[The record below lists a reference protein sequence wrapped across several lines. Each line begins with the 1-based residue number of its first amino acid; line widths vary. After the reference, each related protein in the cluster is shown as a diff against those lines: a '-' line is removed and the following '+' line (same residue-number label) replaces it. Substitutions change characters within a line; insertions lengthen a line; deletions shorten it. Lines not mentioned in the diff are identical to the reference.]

1 MKNYIDKIKNT
12 LIKTKDYLITKIKA
26 LQTKDYI
33 IIGTY
38 LILSIAS
45 FILLKKFRLITI
57 LLFTIIILA
66 YYIGGYFMKKKNK
79 NKKENKKKSN
89 IWKKIL
95 IICLFIA
102 IFIII
107 AFGLFCAYIVLTT
120 ETFNPNKL
128 TSRESSIIYDKDG
141 NEIYTLSNNQNDDV
155 EKRIKITYDDLPQ
168 VLVDALIAT
177 EDSRFFQHKGVD
189 LARFLKA
196 SVLQILGRD
205 AGGASTLTMQVSKNS
220 FTNTTSSGI
229 KGIIRKFR
237 DIYISVFQIEKKY
250 TKEEIIEF
258 YFNNN
263 LLGGI
268 NFGVEQ
274 ASEYYFGKSAS
285 ELTLAEASLLVGMY
299 QSPNAYNPYNHPEAA
314 TKRRKTVLNLMV
326 RHGYITEEEAAIAN
340 AIPVES
346 LVVKD
351 SENQSSTIPYQGYIN
366 MVIEEAQKIT
376 GKDPNTTPM
385 KIYTALNT
393 NMQQTIDDI
402 MSGKIYT
409 WDTEKVQSG
418 IAIVDVNS
426 GEIVA
431 VGAGRNKGPRDYN
444 LATTAR
450 RMPGSTAK
458 PLFDYGPAIEYE
470 NYSTYTLFND
480 EPWTYSNGVEVG
492 NWDGK
497 YKGLMTMKYALSVSR
512 NIPALKTFQ
521 QLKNK
526 DILNFVTS
534 LGIKPEIENGAIHEA
549 HAIGGFTGVTPLELA
564 TAYASFANGGY
575 YIQSHSITKIEYT
588 ETKEVKEFKYKKT
601 RVMADSTA
609 YLITNMLEYAVN
621 NGFNGGAKV
630 SGVAV
635 AAKTGTTNYSEADIK
650 KLGLS
655 KTAIPDLWTVAYTP
669 EYSIAVWYGYEK
681 ADSENHLKTSNN
693 TPKDTIMKTVMTAI
707 PKTGSKFNV
716 PSSVVKSKVEM
727 GTWPAQLPSDYTPSA
742 LITEEWFVK
751 GTEPTEVSERFAKLD
766 DVKSLEAKYNK
777 TNSTVKLTWTHTT
790 PNVLSTSYLTS
801 YFNQNVFGN
810 ESAKYLQER
819 LDYNNGTLGTLKY
832 HIYLKDGNS
841 LKEVASTTNKEYTY
855 KISKNDT
862 NTLTFV
868 VKVEYEY
875 FKSNA
880 SNGVTKEIKID
891 SSAVTEEGNIVMKL
905 LGDEI
910 VNIKKSEIYKEPNP
924 GISITEDNISIYN
937 ICTINITVQTNNKT
951 KSVTNSTEI
960 SNYINEA
967 EVGTHYIKYT
977 VKYEG
982 KTYTKTRTVNITE

>member
-12 LIKTKDYLITKIKA
+12 FIKTKDYLIAKIKA

-33 IIGTY
+33 IISAY

-45 FILLKKFRLITI
+45 FILLKNFRLII
-57 LLFTIIILA
+57 LFTIIILA

-95 IICLFIA
+95 IICLFLA
-102 IFIII
+102 IFAII

-128 TSRESSIIYDKDG
+128 TSRESSIIYDKEG

-168 VLVDALIAT
+168 VLIDALIAT

-196 SVLQILGRD
+196 SILQVLGRD

-220 FTNTTSSGI
+220 FTNTTSTGI

-314 TKRRKTVLNLMV
+314 TKRRKTVLKLMV

-346 LVVKD
+346 LVVRD

-418 IAIVDVNS
+418 IAIVDVNT

-480 EPWTYSNGVEVG
+480 EPWTYSNGVSVG

-526 DILNFVTS
+526 DILNFVTN
-534 LGIKPEIENGAIHEA
+534 LGIKPEIENGSIHEA

-564 TAYASFANGGY
+564 TAYASFSNGGY
-575 YIQSHSITKIEYT
+575 HIQSHSIKKIEYI
-588 ETKEVKEFKYKKT
+588 ETKEIKEFKYKKT

-621 NGFNGGAKV
+621 YQFNGGAKV
-630 SGVAV
+630 SGMAV
-635 AAKTGTTNYSEADIK
+635 AAKTGTTNYSDADIK
-650 KLGLS
+650 RLGLS

-681 ADSENHLKTSNN
+681 ADSENHLKNSNN
-693 TPKDTIMKTVMTAI
+693 TPKDKIMKTVMTAI
-707 PKTGSKFNV
+707 PKTGSKFNI

-742 LITEEWFVK
+742 FITEEWFVK
-751 GTEPTEVSERFAKLD
+751 GTEPTEVSERFTKLD
-766 DVKSLEAKYNK
+766 DVKSLEAKYSK
-777 TNSTVKLTWTHTT
+777 TNNTIKLTWNHTT
-790 PNVLSTSYLTS
+790 PNILSSSYLTS

-819 LDYNNGTLGTLKY
+819 LDYNAGTLGPLKY
-832 HIYLKDGNS
+832 HIYLKDDNN

-855 KISKNDT
+855 KISINDT

-891 SSAVTEEGNIVMKL
+891 SSSITEEDSVVMKL
-905 LGDEI
+905 IGDEI
-910 VNIKKSEIYKEPNP
+910 VNIKKGEIYKEPNP

-951 KSVTNSTEI
+951 KSVANSTEV

-977 VKYEG
+977 VKYDG
-982 KTYTKTRTVNITE
+982 KTYTKTRTINITE

>member
-12 LIKTKDYLITKIKA
+12 FIKTKDYLIAKIKA

-33 IIGTY
+33 IISAY

-45 FILLKKFRLITI
+45 FILLKNFRLII
-57 LLFTIIILA
+57 LFTITILA

-95 IICLFIA
+95 IICLFLA
-102 IFIII
+102 IFAII

-128 TSRESSIIYDKDG
+128 TSRESSIIYDKEG

-196 SVLQILGRD
+196 SILQVLGRD

-220 FTNTTSSGI
+220 FTNTTSTGI

-314 TKRRKTVLNLMV
+314 TKRRKTVLKLMV

-346 LVVKD
+346 LVVRD

-418 IAIVDVNS
+418 IAIVDVNT

-480 EPWTYSNGVEVG
+480 EPWTYSNGVSVG

-526 DILNFVTS
+526 DILNFVTN
-534 LGIKPEIENGAIHEA
+534 LGIKPEIENGSIHEA

-575 YIQSHSITKIEYT
+575 HIQSHSIKKIEYI

-621 NGFNGGAKV
+621 YQFNGGAKV
-630 SGVAV
+630 SGMAV
-635 AAKTGTTNYSEADIK
+635 AAKTGTTNYSDADIK
-650 KLGLS
+650 RLGLS

-681 ADSENHLKTSNN
+681 ADSENHLKNSNN
-693 TPKDTIMKTVMTAI
+693 TPKDKIMKTVMTAI
-707 PKTGSKFNV
+707 PKTGSKFNI

-742 LITEEWFVK
+742 FITEEWFVK

-766 DVKSLEAKYNK
+766 DVKSLEAKYSK
-777 TNSTVKLTWTHTT
+777 TNNTVKLTWTHTT

-819 LDYNNGTLGTLKY
+819 LDYNAGTLGPLKY
-832 HIYLKDGNS
+832 HIYLKDGNN

-855 KISKNDT
+855 KISINDT

-875 FKSNA
+875 FKSNT

-891 SSAVTEEGNIVMKL
+891 SSSITEEDSVVMKL
-905 LGDEI
+905 IGDEI
-910 VNIKKSEIYKEPNP
+910 VNIKKGEIYKEPNP

-951 KSVTNSTEI
+951 KSVANSTEV

-977 VKYEG
+977 VKYDG

>member
-12 LIKTKDYLITKIKA
+12 FIKTKDYLIAKIKA

-33 IIGTY
+33 IISAY

-45 FILLKKFRLITI
+45 FILLKNFRLII
-57 LLFTIIILA
+57 LFTIIILA

-95 IICLFIA
+95 IICLFLA
-102 IFIII
+102 IFAII

-128 TSRESSIIYDKDG
+128 TSRESSIIYDKEG

-196 SVLQILGRD
+196 SILQVLGRD

-220 FTNTTSSGI
+220 FTNTTSTGI

-314 TKRRKTVLNLMV
+314 TKRRKTVLKLMV

-346 LVVKD
+346 LVVRD

-418 IAIVDVNS
+418 IAIVDVNT

-480 EPWTYSNGVEVG
+480 EPWTYSNGVSVG

-526 DILNFVTS
+526 DILNFVTN
-534 LGIKPEIENGAIHEA
+534 LGIKPEIENGSIHEA

-575 YIQSHSITKIEYT
+575 HIQSHSIKKIEYI

-621 NGFNGGAKV
+621 YQFNGGAKV
-630 SGVAV
+630 SGMAV
-635 AAKTGTTNYSEADIK
+635 AAKTGTTNYSDADIK
-650 KLGLS
+650 RLGLS

-681 ADSENHLKTSNN
+681 ADSENHLKNSNN
-693 TPKDTIMKTVMTAI
+693 TPKDKIMKTVMTAI
-707 PKTGSKFNV
+707 PKTGSKFNI

-742 LITEEWFVK
+742 FITEEWFVK

-766 DVKSLEAKYNK
+766 DVKSLEAKYSK
-777 TNSTVKLTWTHTT
+777 TNNTVKLTWTHTT
-790 PNVLSTSYLTS
+790 PNILSSSYLTS

-819 LDYNNGTLGTLKY
+819 LDYNAGTLGPLKY
-832 HIYLKDGNS
+832 HIYLKDGNN

-855 KISKNDT
+855 KISINDT

-875 FKSNA
+875 FKSNT

-891 SSAVTEEGNIVMKL
+891 SSSITEEDSVVMKL
-905 LGDEI
+905 IGDEI
-910 VNIKKSEIYKEPNP
+910 VNIKKGEIYKEPNP

-951 KSVTNSTEI
+951 KSVANSTEV

-977 VKYEG
+977 VKYDG

>member
-12 LIKTKDYLITKIKA
+12 FIKTKDYLIAKIKA

-33 IIGTY
+33 IISAY

-45 FILLKKFRLITI
+45 FILLKNFRLII
-57 LLFTIIILA
+57 LFTIIILA

-95 IICLFIA
+95 IICLFLA
-102 IFIII
+102 IFAII

-128 TSRESSIIYDKDG
+128 TSRESSIIYDKED

-196 SVLQILGRD
+196 SILQVLGRD

-220 FTNTTSSGI
+220 FTNTTSTGI

-314 TKRRKTVLNLMV
+314 TKRRKTVLKLMV

-346 LVVKD
+346 LVVRD

-418 IAIVDVNS
+418 IAIVDVNT

-480 EPWTYSNGVEVG
+480 EPWTYSNGVSVG

-526 DILNFVTS
+526 DILNFVTN
-534 LGIKPEIENGAIHEA
+534 LGIKPEIENGSIHEA

-575 YIQSHSITKIEYT
+575 HIQSHSIKKIEYI
-588 ETKEVKEFKYKKT
+588 ETKEAKEFKYKKT

-621 NGFNGGAKV
+621 YQFNGGAKV
-630 SGVAV
+630 SGMAV
-635 AAKTGTTNYSEADIK
+635 AAKTGTTNYSDADIK
-650 KLGLS
+650 RLGLS

-681 ADSENHLKTSNN
+681 ADSENHLKNSNN
-693 TPKDTIMKTVMTAI
+693 TPKDKIMKTVMTAI
-707 PKTGSKFNV
+707 PKTGSKFNI

-742 LITEEWFVK
+742 FITEEWFVK

-766 DVKSLEAKYNK
+766 DVKSLEAKYSK
-777 TNSTVKLTWTHTT
+777 TNNTVKLTWTHTT

-819 LDYNNGTLGTLKY
+819 LDYNAGTLGPLKY
-832 HIYLKDGNS
+832 HIYLKDGNN

-855 KISKNDT
+855 KISINDA

-875 FKSNA
+875 FKSNT

-891 SSAVTEEGNIVMKL
+891 SSSITEEDSVVMKL
-905 LGDEI
+905 IGDEI
-910 VNIKKSEIYKEPNP
+910 VNIKKGEIYKEPNP

-951 KSVTNSTEI
+951 KSVANSTEV

-977 VKYEG
+977 VKYDG
-982 KTYTKTRTVNITE
+982 KTYTKTRTVNIAE

>member
-12 LIKTKDYLITKIKA
+12 FIKTKDYLIAKIKA
-26 LQTKDYI
+26 LKTKDYI
-33 IIGTY
+33 IISAY

-45 FILLKKFRLITI
+45 FILLKNFRLII
-57 LLFTIIILA
+57 LFTIIILV

-95 IICLFIA
+95 IICLFLA
-102 IFIII
+102 IFAII

-128 TSRESSIIYDKDG
+128 TSRESSIIYDKEG

-196 SVLQILGRD
+196 SILQVLGRD

-220 FTNTTSSGI
+220 FTNTTSTGI

-314 TKRRKTVLNLMV
+314 TKRRKTVLKLMV

-346 LVVKD
+346 LVVRD

-418 IAIVDVNS
+418 IAIVDVNT

-480 EPWTYSNGVEVG
+480 EPWTYSNGVSVG

-526 DILNFVTS
+526 DILNFVTN
-534 LGIKPEIENGAIHEA
+534 LGIKPEIENGSIHEA

-564 TAYASFANGGY
+564 TAYASFSNGGY
-575 YIQSHSITKIEYT
+575 HIQSHSIKKIEYI
-588 ETKEVKEFKYKKT
+588 ETKEIKEFKYKKT

-621 NGFNGGAKV
+621 YQFNGGAKV
-630 SGVAV
+630 SGMAV
-635 AAKTGTTNYSEADIK
+635 AAKTGTTNYSDADIK
-650 KLGLS
+650 RLGLS

-681 ADSENHLKTSNN
+681 ADSENHLKNSNN
-693 TPKDTIMKTVMTAI
+693 TPKDKIMKTVMTAI
-707 PKTGSKFNV
+707 PKTGSKFNI

-742 LITEEWFVK
+742 FITEEWFVK

-766 DVKSLEAKYNK
+766 DVKSLEAKYSK
-777 TNSTVKLTWTHTT
+777 TNNTVKLTWTHTT
-790 PNVLSTSYLTS
+790 PNILSSSYLTS

-819 LDYNNGTLGTLKY
+819 LDYNAGTLGPLKY
-832 HIYLKDGNS
+832 HIYLKDGNN

-855 KISKNDT
+855 KISINDA

-875 FKSNA
+875 FKSNT

-891 SSAVTEEGNIVMKL
+891 SSSITEEDSVIMKL
-905 LGDEI
+905 IGDEI
-910 VNIKKSEIYKEPNP
+910 VNIKKGEIYKEPNP

-951 KSVTNSTEI
+951 KSVANSTEV

-977 VKYEG
+977 VKYDG
-982 KTYTKTRTVNITE
+982 KTYTKTRTINITE

>member
-12 LIKTKDYLITKIKA
+12 FIKTKDYLIAKIKA

-33 IIGTY
+33 IISAY

-45 FILLKKFRLITI
+45 FILLKNFRLII
-57 LLFTIIILA
+57 LFTIIILA

-95 IICLFIA
+95 IICLFLA
-102 IFIII
+102 IFAII

-128 TSRESSIIYDKDG
+128 TSRESSIIYDKEG

-196 SVLQILGRD
+196 SILQVLGRD

-220 FTNTTSSGI
+220 FTNTTSTGI

-314 TKRRKTVLNLMV
+314 TKRRKTVLKLMV

-346 LVVKD
+346 LVVRD

-418 IAIVDVNS
+418 IAIVDVNT

-480 EPWTYSNGVEVG
+480 EPWTYSNGVSVG

-526 DILNFVTS
+526 DILNFVTN
-534 LGIKPEIENGAIHEA
+534 LGIKPEIENGSIHEA

-575 YIQSHSITKIEYT
+575 HIQSHSIKKIEYI

-621 NGFNGGAKV
+621 YQFNGGAKV
-630 SGVAV
+630 SGMAV
-635 AAKTGTTNYSEADIK
+635 AAKTGTTNYSDADIK
-650 KLGLS
+650 RLGLS

-681 ADSENHLKTSNN
+681 ADSENHLKNSNN
-693 TPKDTIMKTVMTAI
+693 TPKDKIMKTVMTAI
-707 PKTGSKFNV
+707 PKTGSKFNI

-742 LITEEWFVK
+742 FITEEWFVK

-766 DVKSLEAKYNK
+766 DVKSLEAKYSK
-777 TNSTVKLTWTHTT
+777 TNNTVKLTWTHTT
-790 PNVLSTSYLTS
+790 PNVLSSSYLTS

-819 LDYNNGTLGTLKY
+819 LDYNAGTLGPLKY
-832 HIYLKDGNS
+832 HIYLKDGNN

-855 KISKNDT
+855 KISINDT

-875 FKSNA
+875 FKSNT

-891 SSAVTEEGNIVMKL
+891 SSSITEEDSVVMKL
-905 LGDEI
+905 IGDEI
-910 VNIKKSEIYKEPNP
+910 VNIKKGEIYKEPNP

-951 KSVTNSTEI
+951 KSVANSTEV

-977 VKYEG
+977 VKYDG
-982 KTYTKTRTVNITE
+982 KTYTKTRTINITE

>member
-12 LIKTKDYLITKIKA
+12 FIKTKDYLIAKIKA

-33 IIGTY
+33 IISAY

-45 FILLKKFRLITI
+45 FILLKNFRLII
-57 LLFTIIILA
+57 LFTIIILA

-95 IICLFIA
+95 IICLFLA
-102 IFIII
+102 IFAII

-128 TSRESSIIYDKDG
+128 TSRESSIIYDKEG

-168 VLVDALIAT
+168 VLIDALIAT

-196 SVLQILGRD
+196 SILQVLGRD

-220 FTNTTSSGI
+220 FTNTTSTGI

-314 TKRRKTVLNLMV
+314 TKRRKTVLKLMV

-346 LVVKD
+346 LVVRD

-418 IAIVDVNS
+418 IAIVDVNT

-480 EPWTYSNGVEVG
+480 EPWTYSNGVSVG

-526 DILNFVTS
+526 DILNFVTN
-534 LGIKPEIENGAIHEA
+534 LGIKPEIENGSIHEA

-564 TAYASFANGGY
+564 TAYASFSNGGY
-575 YIQSHSITKIEYT
+575 HIQSHSIKKIEYI
-588 ETKEVKEFKYKKT
+588 ETKEIKEFKYKKT

-621 NGFNGGAKV
+621 YQFNGGAKV
-630 SGVAV
+630 SGMAV
-635 AAKTGTTNYSEADIK
+635 AAKTGTTNYSDADIK
-650 KLGLS
+650 RLGLS

-681 ADSENHLKTSNN
+681 ADSENHLKNSNN
-693 TPKDTIMKTVMTAI
+693 TPKDKIMKTVMTAI
-707 PKTGSKFNV
+707 PKTGSKFNI

-742 LITEEWFVK
+742 FITEEWFVK

-766 DVKSLEAKYNK
+766 DVKSLEAKYSK
-777 TNSTVKLTWTHTT
+777 TNNTIKLTWTHTT
-790 PNVLSTSYLTS
+790 PNVLSSSYLTS

-819 LDYNNGTLGTLKY
+819 LDYNAGTLGPLKY
-832 HIYLKDGNS
+832 HIYLKDGNN

-855 KISKNDT
+855 KISINDA

-875 FKSNA
+875 FKSNT

-891 SSAVTEEGNIVMKL
+891 SSSITEEDSVVMKL
-905 LGDEI
+905 IGDEI
-910 VNIKKSEIYKEPNP
+910 VNIKKGEIYKEPNP
-924 GISITEDNISIYN
+924 GINITEDNISIYN

-951 KSVTNSTEI
+951 KSVANSTEV

-977 VKYEG
+977 VKYDG
-982 KTYTKTRTVNITE
+982 KTYTKTRTINITE

>member
-12 LIKTKDYLITKIKA
+12 FIKTKDYLIAKIKA

-33 IIGTY
+33 IISAY

-45 FILLKKFRLITI
+45 FILLKNFRLII
-57 LLFTIIILA
+57 LFTIIILA
-66 YYIGGYFMKKKNK
+66 YYIGGYFMRKKNK

-95 IICLFIA
+95 IICLFLA
-102 IFIII
+102 IFAII

-128 TSRESSIIYDKDG
+128 TSRESSIIYDKEG

-196 SVLQILGRD
+196 SILQVLGRD

-220 FTNTTSSGI
+220 FTNTTSTGI

-314 TKRRKTVLNLMV
+314 TKRRKTVLKLMV

-346 LVVKD
+346 LVVRD

-418 IAIVDVNS
+418 IAIVDVNT

-480 EPWTYSNGVEVG
+480 EPWTYSNGVSVG

-526 DILNFVTS
+526 DILNFVTN
-534 LGIKPEIENGAIHEA
+534 LGIKPEIENGSIHEA

-564 TAYASFANGGY
+564 TAYASFSNGGY
-575 YIQSHSITKIEYT
+575 HIQSHSIKKIEYI
-588 ETKEVKEFKYKKT
+588 ETKEIKEFKYKKT

-621 NGFNGGAKV
+621 YQFNGGAKV
-630 SGVAV
+630 SGMAV
-635 AAKTGTTNYSEADIK
+635 AAKTGTTNYSDADIK
-650 KLGLS
+650 RLGLS

-681 ADSENHLKTSNN
+681 ADSENHLKNSNN
-693 TPKDTIMKTVMTAI
+693 TPKDKIMKTVMTAI
-707 PKTGSKFNV
+707 PKTGSKFNI

-742 LITEEWFVK
+742 FITEEWFVK

-766 DVKSLEAKYNK
+766 DVKSLEAKYSK
-777 TNSTVKLTWTHTT
+777 TNNTVKLTWTHTT
-790 PNVLSTSYLTS
+790 PNILSSSYLTS
-801 YFNQNVFGN
+801 YFNQNIFGN

-819 LDYNNGTLGTLKY
+819 LDYNAGTLGPLKY
-832 HIYLKDGNS
+832 HIYLKDGNN

-855 KISKNDT
+855 KISINDT

-875 FKSNA
+875 FKSNT

-891 SSAVTEEGNIVMKL
+891 SSSITEEDSVVMKL
-905 LGDEI
+905 IGDEI
-910 VNIKKSEIYKEPNP
+910 VNIKKGEIYKEPNP

-951 KSVTNSTEI
+951 KSVANSTEV

-977 VKYEG
+977 VKYDG
-982 KTYTKTRTVNITE
+982 KTYTKTRTINITE

>member
-12 LIKTKDYLITKIKA
+12 FIKTKDYLIAKIKA

-33 IIGTY
+33 IISAY

-45 FILLKKFRLITI
+45 FILLKNFRLII
-57 LLFTIIILA
+57 LFTIIILV

-95 IICLFIA
+95 IICLFLA
-102 IFIII
+102 IFAII

-128 TSRESSIIYDKDG
+128 TSRESSIIYDKEG

-168 VLVDALIAT
+168 VLIDALIAT

-196 SVLQILGRD
+196 SILQVLGRD

-220 FTNTTSSGI
+220 FTNTTSTGI

-314 TKRRKTVLNLMV
+314 TKRRKTVLKLMV

-346 LVVKD
+346 LVVRD

-418 IAIVDVNS
+418 IAIVDVNT

-480 EPWTYSNGVEVG
+480 EPWTYSNGVSVG

-526 DILNFVTS
+526 DILNFVTN
-534 LGIKPEIENGAIHEA
+534 LGIKPEIENGSIHEA

-564 TAYASFANGGY
+564 TAYASFSNGGY
-575 YIQSHSITKIEYT
+575 HIQSHSIKKIEYI
-588 ETKEVKEFKYKKT
+588 ETKEIKEFKYKKT

-621 NGFNGGAKV
+621 YQFNGGAKV
-630 SGVAV
+630 SGMAV
-635 AAKTGTTNYSEADIK
+635 AAKTGTTNYSDADIK
-650 KLGLS
+650 RLGLS

-681 ADSENHLKTSNN
+681 ADSENHLKNSNN
-693 TPKDTIMKTVMTAI
+693 TPKDKIMKTVMTAI
-707 PKTGSKFNV
+707 PKTGSKFNI

-742 LITEEWFVK
+742 FITEEWFVK

-766 DVKSLEAKYNK
+766 DVKSLEAKYSK
-777 TNSTVKLTWTHTT
+777 TNNTIKLTWNHTT
-790 PNVLSTSYLTS
+790 PNILSSSYLTS

-819 LDYNNGTLGTLKY
+819 LDYNAGTLGPLKY
-832 HIYLKDGNS
+832 HIYLKDGNN

-855 KISKNDT
+855 KISINDT

-891 SSAVTEEGNIVMKL
+891 SSSITEEDSVVMKL
-905 LGDEI
+905 IGDEI
-910 VNIKKSEIYKEPNP
+910 VNIKKGEIYKEPNP
-924 GISITEDNISIYN
+924 GINITEDNISIYN

-951 KSVTNSTEI
+951 KSVANSTEV

-977 VKYEG
+977 VKYDG
-982 KTYTKTRTVNITE
+982 KTYTKTRTINITE

>member
-12 LIKTKDYLITKIKA
+12 FIKTKDYLIAKIKA

-33 IIGTY
+33 IISAY

-45 FILLKKFRLITI
+45 FILLKNFRLII
-57 LLFTIIILA
+57 LFTIIILV

-95 IICLFIA
+95 IICLFLA
-102 IFIII
+102 IFAII

-128 TSRESSIIYDKDG
+128 TSRESSIIYDKEG

-168 VLVDALIAT
+168 VLIDALIAT

-196 SVLQILGRD
+196 SILQVLGRD

-220 FTNTTSSGI
+220 FTNTTSTGI

-314 TKRRKTVLNLMV
+314 TKRRKTVLKLMV

-346 LVVKD
+346 LVVRD

-418 IAIVDVNS
+418 IAIVDVNT

-480 EPWTYSNGVEVG
+480 EPWTYSNGVSVG

-526 DILNFVTS
+526 DILNFVTN
-534 LGIKPEIENGAIHEA
+534 LGIKPEIENGSIHEA

-564 TAYASFANGGY
+564 TAYASFSNGGY
-575 YIQSHSITKIEYT
+575 HIQSHSIKKIEYI
-588 ETKEVKEFKYKKT
+588 ETKEIKEFKYKKT

-621 NGFNGGAKV
+621 YQFNGGAKV
-630 SGVAV
+630 SGMAV
-635 AAKTGTTNYSEADIK
+635 AAKTGTTNYSDADIK
-650 KLGLS
+650 RLGLS

-681 ADSENHLKTSNN
+681 ADSENHLKNSNN
-693 TPKDTIMKTVMTAI
+693 TPKDKIMKTVMTAI
-707 PKTGSKFNV
+707 PKTGSKFNI

-742 LITEEWFVK
+742 FITEEWFVK

-766 DVKSLEAKYNK
+766 DVKSLEAKYSK
-777 TNSTVKLTWTHTT
+777 TNNTIKLTWNHTT
-790 PNVLSTSYLTS
+790 PNILSSSYLTS

-819 LDYNNGTLGTLKY
+819 LDYNAGTLGPLKY
-832 HIYLKDGNS
+832 HIYLKDGNN

-855 KISKNDT
+855 KISINDT
-862 NTLTFV
+862 NNLIFV

-891 SSAVTEEGNIVMKL
+891 SSSITEEDSVVMKL
-905 LGDEI
+905 IGDEI
-910 VNIKKSEIYKEPNP
+910 VNIKKGEIYKEPNP

-951 KSVTNSTEI
+951 KSVANSTEV

-977 VKYEG
+977 VKYDG
-982 KTYTKTRTVNITE
+982 KTYTKTRTINITE

>member
-12 LIKTKDYLITKIKA
+12 FIKTKEYLIAKIKA

-33 IIGTY
+33 IISAY

-45 FILLKKFRLITI
+45 FILLKNFRLII
-57 LLFTIIILA
+57 LFTIIILA

-95 IICLFIA
+95 IICLFLA
-102 IFIII
+102 IFAII

-128 TSRESSIIYDKDG
+128 TSRESSIIYDKEG

-168 VLVDALIAT
+168 VLIDALIAT

-196 SVLQILGRD
+196 SILQVLGRD

-220 FTNTTSSGI
+220 FTNTTSTGI

-314 TKRRKTVLNLMV
+314 TKRRKTVLKLMV

-346 LVVKD
+346 LVVRD

-418 IAIVDVNS
+418 IAIVDVNT

-480 EPWTYSNGVEVG
+480 EPWTYSNGVSVG

-526 DILNFVTS
+526 DILNFVTN
-534 LGIKPEIENGAIHEA
+534 LGIKPEIENGSIHEA

-564 TAYASFANGGY
+564 TAYASFSNGGY
-575 YIQSHSITKIEYT
+575 HIQSHSIKKIEYI
-588 ETKEVKEFKYKKT
+588 ETKEIKEFKYKKT

-621 NGFNGGAKV
+621 YQFNGGAKV
-630 SGVAV
+630 SGMAV
-635 AAKTGTTNYSEADIK
+635 AAKTGTTNYSDADIK
-650 KLGLS
+650 RLGLS

-681 ADSENHLKTSNN
+681 ADSENHLKNSNN
-693 TPKDTIMKTVMTAI
+693 TPKDKIMKTVMTAI
-707 PKTGSKFNV
+707 PKTGSKFNI

-742 LITEEWFVK
+742 FITEEWFVK

-766 DVKSLEAKYNK
+766 DVKSLESKYSK
-777 TNSTVKLTWTHTT
+777 TNNTVKLTWTHTT

-819 LDYNNGTLGTLKY
+819 LDYNTGTLGPLKY
-832 HIYLKDGNS
+832 HIYLKDGNN

-855 KISKNDT
+855 KISINDT

-875 FKSNA
+875 FKSNT

-891 SSAVTEEGNIVMKL
+891 SSSITEEDSVVMKL
-905 LGDEI
+905 IGDEI
-910 VNIKKSEIYKEPNP
+910 VNIKKGELYKEPNP

-951 KSVTNSTEI
+951 KSVTNSTEV

-977 VKYEG
+977 VKYDG
-982 KTYTKTRTVNITE
+982 KTYTKTRTINITE

>member
-12 LIKTKDYLITKIKA
+12 FIKTKDYLIAKIKA

-33 IIGTY
+33 IISAY

-45 FILLKKFRLITI
+45 FILLKNFRLII
-57 LLFTIIILA
+57 LFTIIILV

-95 IICLFIA
+95 IICLFLA
-102 IFIII
+102 IFAII

-128 TSRESSIIYDKDG
+128 TSRESSIIYDKEG

-168 VLVDALIAT
+168 VLIDALIAT

-196 SVLQILGRD
+196 SILQVLGHD

-220 FTNTTSSGI
+220 FTNTTSTGI

-314 TKRRKTVLNLMV
+314 TKRRKTVLKLMV

-346 LVVKD
+346 LVVRD

-418 IAIVDVNS
+418 IAIVDVNT

-480 EPWTYSNGVEVG
+480 EPWTYSNGVSVG

-526 DILNFVTS
+526 DILNFVTN
-534 LGIKPEIENGAIHEA
+534 LGIKPEIENGSIHEA

-564 TAYASFANGGY
+564 TAYASFSNGGY
-575 YIQSHSITKIEYT
+575 HIQSHSIKKIEYI
-588 ETKEVKEFKYKKT
+588 ETKEIKEFKYKKT

-621 NGFNGGAKV
+621 YQFNGGAKV
-630 SGVAV
+630 SGMAV
-635 AAKTGTTNYSEADIK
+635 AAKTGTTNYSDADIK
-650 KLGLS
+650 RLGLS

-681 ADSENHLKTSNN
+681 ADSENHLKNSNN
-693 TPKDTIMKTVMTAI
+693 TPKDKIMKTVMTAI
-707 PKTGSKFNV
+707 PKTGSKFNI

-742 LITEEWFVK
+742 FITEEWFVK

-766 DVKSLEAKYNK
+766 DVKSLEAKYSK
-777 TNSTVKLTWTHTT
+777 TNNTIKLTWNHTT
-790 PNVLSTSYLTS
+790 PNILSSSYLTS

-819 LDYNNGTLGTLKY
+819 LDYNAGTLGPLKY
-832 HIYLKDGNS
+832 HIYLKDDNN

-855 KISKNDT
+855 KISINDT

-891 SSAVTEEGNIVMKL
+891 SSSITEEDSVVMKL
-905 LGDEI
+905 IGDEI
-910 VNIKKSEIYKEPNP
+910 VNIKKGELYKEPNP

-951 KSVTNSTEI
+951 KSVANSTEV

-977 VKYEG
+977 VKYDG
-982 KTYTKTRTVNITE
+982 KTYTKTRTINITE

>member
-12 LIKTKDYLITKIKA
+12 FIKTKDYLIAKIKA

-33 IIGTY
+33 IISAY

-45 FILLKKFRLITI
+45 FILLKNFRLII
-57 LLFTIIILA
+57 LFTIIILV

-95 IICLFIA
+95 IICLFLA
-102 IFIII
+102 IFAII

-128 TSRESSIIYDKDG
+128 TSRESSIIYDKEG

-168 VLVDALIAT
+168 VLIDALIAT

-196 SVLQILGRD
+196 SILQVLGHD

-220 FTNTTSSGI
+220 FTNTTSTGI

-314 TKRRKTVLNLMV
+314 TKRRKTVLKLMV

-346 LVVKD
+346 LVVRD

-418 IAIVDVNS
+418 IAIVDVNT

-480 EPWTYSNGVEVG
+480 EPWTYSNGVSVG

-526 DILNFVTS
+526 DILNFVTN
-534 LGIKPEIENGAIHEA
+534 LGIKPEIENGSIHEA

-564 TAYASFANGGY
+564 TAYASFSNGGY
-575 YIQSHSITKIEYT
+575 HIQSHSIKKIEYI
-588 ETKEVKEFKYKKT
+588 ETKEIKEFKYKKT

-621 NGFNGGAKV
+621 YQFNGGAKV
-630 SGVAV
+630 SGMAV
-635 AAKTGTTNYSEADIK
+635 AAKTGTTNYSDADIK
-650 KLGLS
+650 RLGLS

-681 ADSENHLKTSNN
+681 ADSENHLKNSNN
-693 TPKDTIMKTVMTAI
+693 TPKDKIMKTVMTAI
-707 PKTGSKFNV
+707 PKTGSKFNI

-742 LITEEWFVK
+742 FITEEWFVK

-766 DVKSLEAKYNK
+766 DVKSLEAKYSK
-777 TNSTVKLTWTHTT
+777 TNNTIKLTWNHTT
-790 PNVLSTSYLTS
+790 PNILSSSYLTS

-819 LDYNNGTLGTLKY
+819 LDYNAGTLGPLKY
-832 HIYLKDGNS
+832 HIYLKDDNN

-855 KISKNDT
+855 KISINDT

-891 SSAVTEEGNIVMKL
+891 SSSITEEDSVVMKL
-905 LGDEI
+905 IGDEI
-910 VNIKKSEIYKEPNP
+910 VNIKKGEIYKEPNP

-951 KSVTNSTEI
+951 KSVANSTEV

-977 VKYEG
+977 VKYDG
-982 KTYTKTRTVNITE
+982 KTYTKTRTINITE

>member
-12 LIKTKDYLITKIKA
+12 FIKTKDYLIAKIKA

-33 IIGTY
+33 IISAY

-45 FILLKKFRLITI
+45 FILLKNFRLII
-57 LLFTIIILA
+57 LFTIIILA

-95 IICLFIA
+95 IICLFLA
-102 IFIII
+102 IFAII

-128 TSRESSIIYDKDG
+128 TSRESSIIYDKEG

-196 SVLQILGRD
+196 SILQVLGRD

-220 FTNTTSSGI
+220 FTNTTSTGI

-314 TKRRKTVLNLMV
+314 TKRRKTVLKLMV

-346 LVVKD
+346 LVVRD

-418 IAIVDVNS
+418 IAIVDVNT

-480 EPWTYSNGVEVG
+480 EPWTYSNGVSVG

-526 DILNFVTS
+526 DILNFVTN
-534 LGIKPEIENGAIHEA
+534 LGIKPEIENGSIHEA

-575 YIQSHSITKIEYT
+575 HIQSHSIKKIEYI

-621 NGFNGGAKV
+621 YQFNGGAKV
-630 SGVAV
+630 SGMAV
-635 AAKTGTTNYSEADIK
+635 AAKTGTTNYSDADIK
-650 KLGLS
+650 RLGLS

-681 ADSENHLKTSNN
+681 ADSENHLKNSNN
-693 TPKDTIMKTVMTAI
+693 TPKDKIMKTVMTAI
-707 PKTGSKFNV
+707 PKTGSKFNI

-742 LITEEWFVK
+742 FITEEWFVK

-766 DVKSLEAKYNK
+766 DIKSLEAKYSK
-777 TNSTVKLTWTHTT
+777 TNNTVKLTWTHTT
-790 PNVLSTSYLTS
+790 PNVLSSSYLTS

-819 LDYNNGTLGTLKY
+819 LDYNAGTLGPLKY
-832 HIYLKDGNS
+832 HIYLKDGNN

-855 KISKNDT
+855 KISINDT

-875 FKSNA
+875 FKSNT

-891 SSAVTEEGNIVMKL
+891 SSSITEEDSVVMKL
-905 LGDEI
+905 IGDEI
-910 VNIKKSEIYKEPNP
+910 VNIKKGEIYKEPNP

-951 KSVTNSTEI
+951 KSVANSTEV

-977 VKYEG
+977 VKYDG

>member
-12 LIKTKDYLITKIKA
+12 FIKTKDYLIAKIKA
-26 LQTKDYI
+26 LKTKDYI
-33 IIGTY
+33 IISAY

-45 FILLKKFRLITI
+45 FILLKNFRLII
-57 LLFTIIILA
+57 LFTIIILV

-95 IICLFIA
+95 IICLFLA
-102 IFIII
+102 IFAII

-128 TSRESSIIYDKDG
+128 TSRESSIIYDKEG

-196 SVLQILGRD
+196 SILQVLGRD

-220 FTNTTSSGI
+220 FTNTTSTGI

-314 TKRRKTVLNLMV
+314 TKRRKTVLKLMV

-346 LVVKD
+346 LVVRD

-418 IAIVDVNS
+418 IAIVDVNT

-480 EPWTYSNGVEVG
+480 EPWTYSNGVSVG

-526 DILNFVTS
+526 DILNFVTN
-534 LGIKPEIENGAIHEA
+534 LGIKPEIENGSIHEA

-564 TAYASFANGGY
+564 TAYASFSNGGY
-575 YIQSHSITKIEYT
+575 HIQSHSIKKIEYI
-588 ETKEVKEFKYKKT
+588 ETKEIKEFKYKKT

-621 NGFNGGAKV
+621 YQFNGGAKV
-630 SGVAV
+630 SGMAV
-635 AAKTGTTNYSEADIK
+635 AAKTGTTNYSDADIK
-650 KLGLS
+650 RLGLS

-681 ADSENHLKTSNN
+681 ADSENHLKNSNN
-693 TPKDTIMKTVMTAI
+693 TPKDKIMKTVMTAI
-707 PKTGSKFNV
+707 PKTGSKFNI

-742 LITEEWFVK
+742 FITEEWFVK

-766 DVKSLEAKYNK
+766 DVKSLEAKYSK
-777 TNSTVKLTWTHTT
+777 TNNTIKLTWNHTT
-790 PNVLSTSYLTS
+790 PNILSSSYLTS

-819 LDYNNGTLGTLKY
+819 LDYNAGTLGPLKY
-832 HIYLKDGNS
+832 HIYLKDGNN

-855 KISKNDT
+855 KISINDT

-891 SSAVTEEGNIVMKL
+891 SSSITEEDSVVMKL
-905 LGDEI
+905 IGDEI
-910 VNIKKSEIYKEPNP
+910 VNIKKGEIYKEPNP

-951 KSVTNSTEI
+951 KSVANSTEV

-977 VKYEG
+977 VKYDG
-982 KTYTKTRTVNITE
+982 KTYTKTRTINITE

>member
-12 LIKTKDYLITKIKA
+12 FIKTKDYLIAKIKA
-26 LQTKDYI
+26 LKTKDYI
-33 IIGTY
+33 IISAY

-45 FILLKKFRLITI
+45 FILLKNFRLII
-57 LLFTIIILA
+57 LFTIIILV

-95 IICLFIA
+95 IICLFLA
-102 IFIII
+102 IFAII

-128 TSRESSIIYDKDG
+128 TSRESSIIYDKEG

-168 VLVDALIAT
+168 VLIDALIAT

-196 SVLQILGRD
+196 SILQVLGRD

-220 FTNTTSSGI
+220 FTNTTSTGI

-314 TKRRKTVLNLMV
+314 TKRRKTVLKLMV

-346 LVVKD
+346 LVVRD

-418 IAIVDVNS
+418 IAIVDVNT

-480 EPWTYSNGVEVG
+480 EPWTYSNGVSVG

-526 DILNFVTS
+526 DILNFVTN
-534 LGIKPEIENGAIHEA
+534 LGIKPEIENGSIHEA

-564 TAYASFANGGY
+564 TAYASFSNGGY
-575 YIQSHSITKIEYT
+575 HIQSHSIKKIEYI
-588 ETKEVKEFKYKKT
+588 ETKEIKEFKYKKT

-621 NGFNGGAKV
+621 YQFNGGAKV
-630 SGVAV
+630 SGMAV
-635 AAKTGTTNYSEADIK
+635 AAKTGTTNYSDADIK
-650 KLGLS
+650 RLGLS

-681 ADSENHLKTSNN
+681 ADSENHLKNSNN
-693 TPKDTIMKTVMTAI
+693 TPKDKIMKTVMTAI
-707 PKTGSKFNV
+707 PKTGSKFNI

-742 LITEEWFVK
+742 FITEEWFVK

-766 DVKSLEAKYNK
+766 DVKSLEAKYSK
-777 TNSTVKLTWTHTT
+777 TNNTIKLTWNHTT
-790 PNVLSTSYLTS
+790 PNILSSSYLTS

-819 LDYNNGTLGTLKY
+819 LDYNAGTLGPLKY
-832 HIYLKDGNS
+832 HIYLKDDNN

-855 KISKNDT
+855 KISINDT

-891 SSAVTEEGNIVMKL
+891 SSSITEEDSVVMKL
-905 LGDEI
+905 IGDEI
-910 VNIKKSEIYKEPNP
+910 VNIKKGEIYKEPNP

-951 KSVTNSTEI
+951 KSVANSTEV

-977 VKYEG
+977 VKYDG
-982 KTYTKTRTVNITE
+982 KTYTKTRTINITE

>member
-12 LIKTKDYLITKIKA
+12 FIKTKDYLIAKIKA

-33 IIGTY
+33 IISAY

-45 FILLKKFRLITI
+45 FILLKNFRLII
-57 LLFTIIILA
+57 LFTIIILV

-95 IICLFIA
+95 IICLFLA
-102 IFIII
+102 IFAII

-128 TSRESSIIYDKDG
+128 TSRESSIIYDKEG

-196 SVLQILGRD
+196 SILQVLGRD

-220 FTNTTSSGI
+220 FTNTTSTGI

-314 TKRRKTVLNLMV
+314 TKRRKTVLKLMV

-346 LVVKD
+346 LVVRD

-418 IAIVDVNS
+418 IAIVDVNT

-480 EPWTYSNGVEVG
+480 EPWTYSNGVSVG

-526 DILNFVTS
+526 DILNFVTN
-534 LGIKPEIENGAIHEA
+534 LGIKPEIENGSIHEA

-564 TAYASFANGGY
+564 TAYASFSNGGY
-575 YIQSHSITKIEYT
+575 HIQSHSIKKIEYI
-588 ETKEVKEFKYKKT
+588 ETKEIKEFKYKKT

-621 NGFNGGAKV
+621 YQFNGGAKV
-630 SGVAV
+630 SGMAV
-635 AAKTGTTNYSEADIK
+635 AAKTGTTNYSDADIK
-650 KLGLS
+650 RLGLS

-681 ADSENHLKTSNN
+681 ADSENHLKNSNN
-693 TPKDTIMKTVMTAI
+693 TPKDKIMKTVMTAI
-707 PKTGSKFNV
+707 PKTGSKFNI

-742 LITEEWFVK
+742 FITEEWFVK

-766 DVKSLEAKYNK
+766 DVKSLEAKYSK
-777 TNSTVKLTWTHTT
+777 TNNTIKLTWNHTT
-790 PNVLSTSYLTS
+790 PNILSSSYLTS

-819 LDYNNGTLGTLKY
+819 LDYNAGTLGPLKY
-832 HIYLKDGNS
+832 HIYLKDDNN

-855 KISKNDT
+855 KISINDT

-891 SSAVTEEGNIVMKL
+891 SSSITEEDSVVMKL
-905 LGDEI
+905 IGDEI
-910 VNIKKSEIYKEPNP
+910 VNIKKGEIYKEPNP

-951 KSVTNSTEI
+951 KSVANSTEV

-977 VKYEG
+977 VKYDG
-982 KTYTKTRTVNITE
+982 KTYTKTRTINITE

>member
-12 LIKTKDYLITKIKA
+12 FIKTKDYLIAKIKA
-26 LQTKDYI
+26 LKTKDYI
-33 IIGTY
+33 IISAY

-45 FILLKKFRLITI
+45 FILLKNFRLII
-57 LLFTIIILA
+57 LFTIIILV

-95 IICLFIA
+95 IICLFLA
-102 IFIII
+102 IFAII

-128 TSRESSIIYDKDG
+128 TSRESSIIYDKEG

-168 VLVDALIAT
+168 VLIDALIAT

-196 SVLQILGRD
+196 SILQVLGRD

-220 FTNTTSSGI
+220 FTNTTSTGI

-299 QSPNAYNPYNHPEAA
+299 QAPNAYNPYNHPEAA
-314 TKRRKTVLNLMV
+314 TKRRKTVLKLMV

-346 LVVKD
+346 LVVRD

-418 IAIVDVNS
+418 IAIVDVNT

-480 EPWTYSNGVEVG
+480 EPWTYSNGVSVG

-526 DILNFVTS
+526 DILNFVTN
-534 LGIKPEIENGAIHEA
+534 LGIKPEIENGSIHEA

-564 TAYASFANGGY
+564 TAYASFSNGGY
-575 YIQSHSITKIEYT
+575 HIQSHSIKKIEYI
-588 ETKEVKEFKYKKT
+588 ETKEIKEFKYKKT

-621 NGFNGGAKV
+621 YQFNGGAKV
-630 SGVAV
+630 SGMAV
-635 AAKTGTTNYSEADIK
+635 AAKTGTTNYSDADIK
-650 KLGLS
+650 RLGLS

-681 ADSENHLKTSNN
+681 ADSENHLKNSNN
-693 TPKDTIMKTVMTAI
+693 TPKDKIMKTVMTAI
-707 PKTGSKFNV
+707 PKTGSKFNI

-742 LITEEWFVK
+742 FITEEWFVK

-766 DVKSLEAKYNK
+766 DVKSLEAKYSK
-777 TNSTVKLTWTHTT
+777 TNNTIKLTWNHTT
-790 PNVLSTSYLTS
+790 PNILSSSYLTS

-819 LDYNNGTLGTLKY
+819 LGYNAGTLGPLKY
-832 HIYLKDGNS
+832 HIYLKDDNN

-855 KISKNDT
+855 KISINDT

-891 SSAVTEEGNIVMKL
+891 SSSITEEDSVVMKL
-905 LGDEI
+905 IGDEI
-910 VNIKKSEIYKEPNP
+910 VNIKKGEIYKEPNP

-951 KSVTNSTEI
+951 KSVANSTEV

-977 VKYEG
+977 VKYDG
-982 KTYTKTRTVNITE
+982 KTYTKTRTINITE

>member
-12 LIKTKDYLITKIKA
+12 FIKTKDYLIAKIKA

-33 IIGTY
+33 IISAY

-45 FILLKKFRLITI
+45 LILLKNFRLII
-57 LLFTIIILA
+57 LFTIIILV

-95 IICLFIA
+95 IICLFLA
-102 IFIII
+102 IFAII

-128 TSRESSIIYDKDG
+128 TSRESSIIYDKEG

-168 VLVDALIAT
+168 VLIDALIAT

-196 SVLQILGRD
+196 SILQVLGHD

-220 FTNTTSSGI
+220 FTNTTSTGI

-314 TKRRKTVLNLMV
+314 TKRRKTVLKLMV

-346 LVVKD
+346 LVVRD

-418 IAIVDVNS
+418 IAIVDVNT

-480 EPWTYSNGVEVG
+480 EPWTYSNGVSVG

-526 DILNFVTS
+526 DILNFVTN
-534 LGIKPEIENGAIHEA
+534 LGIKPEIENGSIHEA

-564 TAYASFANGGY
+564 TAYASFSNGGY
-575 YIQSHSITKIEYT
+575 HIQSHSIKKIEYI
-588 ETKEVKEFKYKKT
+588 ETKEIKEFKYKKT

-621 NGFNGGAKV
+621 YQFNGGAKV
-630 SGVAV
+630 SGMAV
-635 AAKTGTTNYSEADIK
+635 AAKTGTTNYSDADIK
-650 KLGLS
+650 RLGLS

-681 ADSENHLKTSNN
+681 SDSENHLKNSNN
-693 TPKDTIMKTVMTAI
+693 TPKDKIMKTVMTAI
-707 PKTGSKFNV
+707 PKTGSKFNI

-742 LITEEWFVK
+742 FITEEWFVK

-766 DVKSLEAKYNK
+766 DVKSLEAKYSK
-777 TNSTVKLTWTHTT
+777 TNNTIKLTWNHTT
-790 PNVLSTSYLTS
+790 PNILSSSYLTS

-819 LDYNNGTLGTLKY
+819 LDYNAGTLGPLKY
-832 HIYLKDGNS
+832 HIYLKDDNN

-855 KISKNDT
+855 KISINDT

-891 SSAVTEEGNIVMKL
+891 SSSITEEDSVVMKL
-905 LGDEI
+905 IGDEI
-910 VNIKKSEIYKEPNP
+910 VNIKKGEIYKEPNP

-951 KSVTNSTEI
+951 KSVANSTEV

-977 VKYEG
+977 VKYDG
-982 KTYTKTRTVNITE
+982 KTYTKTRTINITE

>member
-12 LIKTKDYLITKIKA
+12 FIKTKDYLIAKIKA
-26 LQTKDYI
+26 LKTKDYI
-33 IIGTY
+33 IISAY

-45 FILLKKFRLITI
+45 FILLKNFRLII
-57 LLFTIIILA
+57 LFTIIILV

-95 IICLFIA
+95 IICLFLA
-102 IFIII
+102 IFAII

-128 TSRESSIIYDKDG
+128 TSRESSIIYDKEG

-168 VLVDALIAT
+168 VLIDALIAT

-196 SVLQILGRD
+196 SILQVLGRD

-220 FTNTTSSGI
+220 FTNTTSTGI

-314 TKRRKTVLNLMV
+314 TKRRKTVLKLMV

-346 LVVKD
+346 LVVRD

-418 IAIVDVNS
+418 IAIVDVNT

-480 EPWTYSNGVEVG
+480 EPWTYSNGVSVG

-526 DILNFVTS
+526 DILNFVTN
-534 LGIKPEIENGAIHEA
+534 LGIKPEIENGSIHEA

-564 TAYASFANGGY
+564 TAYASFSNGGY
-575 YIQSHSITKIEYT
+575 HIQSHSIKKIEYI
-588 ETKEVKEFKYKKT
+588 ETKEIKEFKYKKT

-621 NGFNGGAKV
+621 YQFNGGAKV
-630 SGVAV
+630 SGMAV
-635 AAKTGTTNYSEADIK
+635 AAKTGTTNYSDADIK
-650 KLGLS
+650 RLGLS

-681 ADSENHLKTSNN
+681 ADSENHLKNSNN
-693 TPKDTIMKTVMTAI
+693 TPKDKIMKTVMTAI
-707 PKTGSKFNV
+707 PKTGSKFNI

-742 LITEEWFVK
+742 FITEEWFVK

-766 DVKSLEAKYNK
+766 DVKSLEAKYSK
-777 TNSTVKLTWTHTT
+777 TNNTIKLTWNHTT
-790 PNVLSTSYLTS
+790 PNILSSSYLTS

-819 LDYNNGTLGTLKY
+819 LDYNAGTLGPLKY
-832 HIYLKDGNS
+832 HIYLKDGNN

-855 KISKNDT
+855 KISINDT

-891 SSAVTEEGNIVMKL
+891 SSSITEEDSVVMKL
-905 LGDEI
+905 IGDEI
-910 VNIKKSEIYKEPNP
+910 VNIKKGEIYKEPNP

-951 KSVTNSTEI
+951 KSVANSTEV

-977 VKYEG
+977 VKYDG
-982 KTYTKTRTVNITE
+982 KTYTKTRTINITE

>member
-12 LIKTKDYLITKIKA
+12 FIKTKDYLIAKIKA

-33 IIGTY
+33 IISAY

-45 FILLKKFRLITI
+45 FILLKNFRLII
-57 LLFTIIILA
+57 LFTIIILV

-95 IICLFIA
+95 IICLFLA
-102 IFIII
+102 IFAII

-128 TSRESSIIYDKDG
+128 TSRESSIIYDKEG

-196 SVLQILGRD
+196 SILQVLGRD

-220 FTNTTSSGI
+220 FTNTTSTGI

-314 TKRRKTVLNLMV
+314 TKRRKTVLKLMV

-346 LVVKD
+346 LVVRD

-418 IAIVDVNS
+418 IAIVDVNT

-480 EPWTYSNGVEVG
+480 EPWTYSNGVSVG

-526 DILNFVTS
+526 DILNFVTN
-534 LGIKPEIENGAIHEA
+534 LGIKPEIENGSIHEA

-564 TAYASFANGGY
+564 TAYASFSNGGY
-575 YIQSHSITKIEYT
+575 HIQSHSIKKIEYI
-588 ETKEVKEFKYKKT
+588 ETKEIKEFKYKKT

-621 NGFNGGAKV
+621 YQFNGGAKV
-630 SGVAV
+630 SGMAV
-635 AAKTGTTNYSEADIK
+635 AAKTGTTNYSDADIK
-650 KLGLS
+650 RLGLS

-681 ADSENHLKTSNN
+681 ADSENHLKNSNN
-693 TPKDTIMKTVMTAI
+693 TPKDKIMKTVMTAI
-707 PKTGSKFNV
+707 PKTGSKFNI

-742 LITEEWFVK
+742 FITEEWFVK

-766 DVKSLEAKYNK
+766 DVKSLEAKYSK
-777 TNSTVKLTWTHTT
+777 TNNTIKLTWNHTT
-790 PNVLSTSYLTS
+790 PNILSSSYLTS

-819 LDYNNGTLGTLKY
+819 LDYNAGTLGPLKY
-832 HIYLKDGNS
+832 HIYLKDDNN

-855 KISKNDT
+855 KISINDT

-891 SSAVTEEGNIVMKL
+891 SSSITEEDSVVMKL
-905 LGDEI
+905 IGDEI
-910 VNIKKSEIYKEPNP
+910 VNIKKGELYKEPNP

-951 KSVTNSTEI
+951 KSVANSTEV

-977 VKYEG
+977 VKYDG
-982 KTYTKTRTVNITE
+982 KTYTKTRTINITE

>member
-12 LIKTKDYLITKIKA
+12 FIKTKDYLIAKIKA

-33 IIGTY
+33 IISAY

-45 FILLKKFRLITI
+45 FILLKNFRLII
-57 LLFTIIILA
+57 LFTIIILA

-95 IICLFIA
+95 IICLFLA
-102 IFIII
+102 IFAII

-128 TSRESSIIYDKDG
+128 TSRESSIIYDKEG

-196 SVLQILGRD
+196 SILQVLGRD

-220 FTNTTSSGI
+220 FTNTTSTGI

-314 TKRRKTVLNLMV
+314 TKRRKTVLKLMV

-346 LVVKD
+346 LVVRD

-418 IAIVDVNS
+418 IAIVDVNT

-480 EPWTYSNGVEVG
+480 EPWTYSNGVSVG

-526 DILNFVTS
+526 DILNFVTN
-534 LGIKPEIENGAIHEA
+534 LGIKPEIENGSIHEA

-575 YIQSHSITKIEYT
+575 HIQSHSIKKIEYI

-621 NGFNGGAKV
+621 YQFNGGAKV
-630 SGVAV
+630 SGMAV
-635 AAKTGTTNYSEADIK
+635 AAKTGTTNYSDADIK
-650 KLGLS
+650 RLGLS

-681 ADSENHLKTSNN
+681 ADSENHLKNSNN
-693 TPKDTIMKTVMTAI
+693 TPKDKIMKTVMTAI
-707 PKTGSKFNV
+707 PKTGSKFNI

-742 LITEEWFVK
+742 FITEEWFVK

-766 DVKSLEAKYNK
+766 DIKSLEAKYSK
-777 TNSTVKLTWTHTT
+777 TNNTVKLTWTHTT

-819 LDYNNGTLGTLKY
+819 LDYNAGTLGPLKY
-832 HIYLKDGNS
+832 HIYLKDGNN

-855 KISKNDT
+855 KISINDT

-875 FKSNA
+875 FKSNT

-891 SSAVTEEGNIVMKL
+891 SSSITEEDSVVMKL
-905 LGDEI
+905 IGDEI
-910 VNIKKSEIYKEPNP
+910 VNIKKGEIYKEPNP

-951 KSVTNSTEI
+951 KSVANSTEV

-977 VKYEG
+977 VKYDG
-982 KTYTKTRTVNITE
+982 KTYTKTRTINITE

>member
-12 LIKTKDYLITKIKA
+12 FIKTKDYLIAKIKA

-33 IIGTY
+33 IISAY

-45 FILLKKFRLITI
+45 FILLKNFRLII
-57 LLFTIIILA
+57 LFTIIILV

-95 IICLFIA
+95 IICLFLA
-102 IFIII
+102 IFAII

-128 TSRESSIIYDKDG
+128 TSRESSIIYDKEG

-168 VLVDALIAT
+168 VLIDALIAT

-196 SVLQILGRD
+196 SILQVLGRD

-220 FTNTTSSGI
+220 FTNTTSTGI

-314 TKRRKTVLNLMV
+314 TKRRKTVLKLMV

-346 LVVKD
+346 LVVRD

-418 IAIVDVNS
+418 IAIVDVNT

-480 EPWTYSNGVEVG
+480 EPWTYSNGVSVG

-526 DILNFVTS
+526 DILNFVTN
-534 LGIKPEIENGAIHEA
+534 LGIKPEIENGSIHEA

-564 TAYASFANGGY
+564 TAYASFSNGGY
-575 YIQSHSITKIEYT
+575 HIQSHSIKKIEYI
-588 ETKEVKEFKYKKT
+588 ETKEIKEFKYKKT

-621 NGFNGGAKV
+621 YQFNGGAKV
-630 SGVAV
+630 SGMAV
-635 AAKTGTTNYSEADIK
+635 AAKTGTTNYSDADIK
-650 KLGLS
+650 RLGLS

-681 ADSENHLKTSNN
+681 ADSENHLKNSNN
-693 TPKDTIMKTVMTAI
+693 TPKDKIMKTVMTVI
-707 PKTGSKFNV
+707 PKTGSKFNI

-742 LITEEWFVK
+742 FITEEWFVK

-766 DVKSLEAKYNK
+766 DVKSLEAKYSK
-777 TNSTVKLTWTHTT
+777 TNNTIKLTWNHTT
-790 PNVLSTSYLTS
+790 PNILSSSYLTS

-819 LDYNNGTLGTLKY
+819 LDYNAGTLGPLKY
-832 HIYLKDGNS
+832 HIYLKDDNN

-855 KISKNDT
+855 KISINDT

-891 SSAVTEEGNIVMKL
+891 SSSITEEDSVVMKL
-905 LGDEI
+905 IGDEI
-910 VNIKKSEIYKEPNP
+910 VNIKKGEIYKEPNP

-951 KSVTNSTEI
+951 KSVANSTEV

-977 VKYEG
+977 VKYDG
-982 KTYTKTRTVNITE
+982 KTYTKTRTINITE

>member
-12 LIKTKDYLITKIKA
+12 FIKTKDYLIAKIKA

-33 IIGTY
+33 IISAY

-45 FILLKKFRLITI
+45 FILLKNFRLII
-57 LLFTIIILA
+57 LFTIIILA

-95 IICLFIA
+95 IICLFLA
-102 IFIII
+102 IFAII

-128 TSRESSIIYDKDG
+128 TSRESSIIYDKEG

-196 SVLQILGRD
+196 SILQVLGRD

-220 FTNTTSSGI
+220 FTNTTSTGI

-314 TKRRKTVLNLMV
+314 TKRRKTVLKLMV

-346 LVVKD
+346 LVVRD

-418 IAIVDVNS
+418 IAIVDVNT

-431 VGAGRNKGPRDYN
+431 AGAGRNKGPRDYN

-480 EPWTYSNGVEVG
+480 EPWTYSNGVSVG

-526 DILNFVTS
+526 DILNFVTN
-534 LGIKPEIENGAIHEA
+534 LGIKPEIENGSIHEA

-575 YIQSHSITKIEYT
+575 HIQSHSIKKIEYI
-588 ETKEVKEFKYKKT
+588 ETKEAKEFKYKKT

-621 NGFNGGAKV
+621 YQFNGGAKV
-630 SGVAV
+630 SGMAV
-635 AAKTGTTNYSEADIK
+635 AAKTGTTNYSDADIK
-650 KLGLS
+650 RLGLS

-681 ADSENHLKTSNN
+681 ADSENHLKNSNN
-693 TPKDTIMKTVMTAI
+693 TPKDKIMKTVMTAI
-707 PKTGSKFNV
+707 PKTGSKFNI

-742 LITEEWFVK
+742 FITEEWFVK

-766 DVKSLEAKYNK
+766 DIKSLEAKYSK
-777 TNSTVKLTWTHTT
+777 TNNTVKLTWTHTT

-819 LDYNNGTLGTLKY
+819 LDYNAGTLGPLKY
-832 HIYLKDGNS
+832 HIYLKDGNN

-855 KISKNDT
+855 KISINDT

-891 SSAVTEEGNIVMKL
+891 SSSITEEDSVVMKL
-905 LGDEI
+905 IGDEI
-910 VNIKKSEIYKEPNP
+910 VNIKKGEIYKEPNP

-951 KSVTNSTEI
+951 KSVANSTEV

-977 VKYEG
+977 VKYDG

>member
-12 LIKTKDYLITKIKA
+12 FIKTKDYLIAKIKA

-33 IIGTY
+33 IISAY

-45 FILLKKFRLITI
+45 FILLKNFRLII
-57 LLFTIIILA
+57 LFTIIILV

-95 IICLFIA
+95 IICLFLA
-102 IFIII
+102 IFAII

-128 TSRESSIIYDKDG
+128 TSRESSIIYDKEG

-168 VLVDALIAT
+168 VLIDALIAT

-196 SVLQILGRD
+196 SILQVLGRD

-220 FTNTTSSGI
+220 FTNTTSTGI

-314 TKRRKTVLNLMV
+314 TKRRKTVLKLMV

-346 LVVKD
+346 LVVRD

-418 IAIVDVNS
+418 IAIVDVNT

-480 EPWTYSNGVEVG
+480 EPWTYSNGVSVG

-526 DILNFVTS
+526 DILNFVTN
-534 LGIKPEIENGAIHEA
+534 LGIKPEIENGSIHEA

-564 TAYASFANGGY
+564 TAYASFSNGGY
-575 YIQSHSITKIEYT
+575 HIQSHSIKKIEYI
-588 ETKEVKEFKYKKT
+588 ETKEIKEFKYKKT

-621 NGFNGGAKV
+621 YQFNGGAKV
-630 SGVAV
+630 SGMAV
-635 AAKTGTTNYSEADIK
+635 AAKTGTTNYSDADIK
-650 KLGLS
+650 RLGLS

-681 ADSENHLKTSNN
+681 ADSENHLKNSNN
-693 TPKDTIMKTVMTAI
+693 TPKDKIMKTVMTAI
-707 PKTGSKFNV
+707 PKTGSKFNI

-742 LITEEWFVK
+742 FITEEWFVK

-766 DVKSLEAKYNK
+766 DVKSLEAKYSK
-777 TNSTVKLTWTHTT
+777 TNNTIKLTWNHTT
-790 PNVLSTSYLTS
+790 PNILSSSYLTS

-810 ESAKYLQER
+810 ESTKYLQER
-819 LDYNNGTLGTLKY
+819 LDYNAGTLGPLKY
-832 HIYLKDGNS
+832 HIYLKDDNN

-855 KISKNDT
+855 KISINDT

-891 SSAVTEEGNIVMKL
+891 SSSITEEDSVVMKL
-905 LGDEI
+905 IGDEI
-910 VNIKKSEIYKEPNP
+910 VNIKKGEIYKEPNP

-951 KSVTNSTEI
+951 KSVANSTEV

-977 VKYEG
+977 VKYDG
-982 KTYTKTRTVNITE
+982 KTYTKTRTINITE

>member
-12 LIKTKDYLITKIKA
+12 FIKTKDYLIAKIKA

-33 IIGTY
+33 IISAY

-45 FILLKKFRLITI
+45 FILLKNFRLII
-57 LLFTIIILA
+57 LFTIIILV

-95 IICLFIA
+95 IICLFLA
-102 IFIII
+102 IFAII

-128 TSRESSIIYDKDG
+128 TSRESSIIYDKEG

-168 VLVDALIAT
+168 VLIDALIAT

-196 SVLQILGRD
+196 SILQVLGHD

-220 FTNTTSSGI
+220 FTNTTSTGI

-274 ASEYYFGKSAS
+274 ASEYYFGKNAS

-314 TKRRKTVLNLMV
+314 TKRRKTVLKLMV

-346 LVVKD
+346 LVVRD

-385 KIYTALNT
+385 KIHTALNT

-418 IAIVDVNS
+418 IAIVDVNT

-480 EPWTYSNGVEVG
+480 EPWTYSNGVSVG

-526 DILNFVTS
+526 DILNFVTN
-534 LGIKPEIENGAIHEA
+534 LGIKPEIENGSIHEA

-564 TAYASFANGGY
+564 TAYASFSNGGY
-575 YIQSHSITKIEYT
+575 HIQSHSIKKIEYI
-588 ETKEVKEFKYKKT
+588 ETKEIKEFKYKKT

-621 NGFNGGAKV
+621 YQFNGGAKV
-630 SGVAV
+630 SGMAV
-635 AAKTGTTNYSEADIK
+635 AAKTGTTNYSDADIK
-650 KLGLS
+650 RLGLS

-681 ADSENHLKTSNN
+681 ADSENHLKNSNN
-693 TPKDTIMKTVMTAI
+693 TPKDKIMKTVMTAI
-707 PKTGSKFNV
+707 PKTGSKFNI

-742 LITEEWFVK
+742 FITEEWFVK

-766 DVKSLEAKYNK
+766 DVKSLEAKYSK
-777 TNSTVKLTWTHTT
+777 TNNTIKLTWNHTT
-790 PNVLSTSYLTS
+790 PNILSSSYLTS

-819 LDYNNGTLGTLKY
+819 LDYNAGTLGPLKY
-832 HIYLKDGNS
+832 HIYLKDDNN

-855 KISKNDT
+855 KISINDT
-862 NTLTFV
+862 NNLTFV

-891 SSAVTEEGNIVMKL
+891 SSSITEEDSVVMKL
-905 LGDEI
+905 IGDEI
-910 VNIKKSEIYKEPNP
+910 VNIKKGEIYKEPNP

-951 KSVTNSTEI
+951 KSVANSTEV

-977 VKYEG
+977 VKYDG
-982 KTYTKTRTVNITE
+982 KTYTKTRTINITE

>member
-12 LIKTKDYLITKIKA
+12 FIKTKDYLIAKIKA

-33 IIGTY
+33 IISAY

-45 FILLKKFRLITI
+45 FILLKNFRLII
-57 LLFTIIILA
+57 LFTIIILV

-95 IICLFIA
+95 IICLFLA
-102 IFIII
+102 IFAII

-128 TSRESSIIYDKDG
+128 TSRESSIIYDKEG

-168 VLVDALIAT
+168 VLIDALIAT

-196 SVLQILGRD
+196 SILQVLGRD

-220 FTNTTSSGI
+220 FTNTTSTGI

-314 TKRRKTVLNLMV
+314 TKRRKTVLKLMV

-346 LVVKD
+346 LVVRD

-418 IAIVDVNS
+418 IAIVDVNT

-480 EPWTYSNGVEVG
+480 EPWTYSNGVSVG

-526 DILNFVTS
+526 DILNFVTN
-534 LGIKPEIENGAIHEA
+534 LGIKPEIENGSIHEA

-564 TAYASFANGGY
+564 TAYASFSNGGY
-575 YIQSHSITKIEYT
+575 HIQSHSIKKIEYI
-588 ETKEVKEFKYKKT
+588 ETKEIKEFKYKKT

-621 NGFNGGAKV
+621 YQFNGGAKV
-630 SGVAV
+630 SGMAV
-635 AAKTGTTNYSEADIK
+635 AAKTGTTNYSDADIK
-650 KLGLS
+650 RLGLS

-681 ADSENHLKTSNN
+681 ADSENHLKNSNN
-693 TPKDTIMKTVMTAI
+693 TPKDKIMKTVMTAI
-707 PKTGSKFNV
+707 PKTGSKFNI

-742 LITEEWFVK
+742 FITEEWFVK

-766 DVKSLEAKYNK
+766 DVKSLEAKYSK
-777 TNSTVKLTWTHTT
+777 TNNTIKLTWNHTT
-790 PNVLSTSYLTS
+790 PNILSSSYLTS

-819 LDYNNGTLGTLKY
+819 LDYNAGTLGPLKY
-832 HIYLKDGNS
+832 HIYLKDGNN

-855 KISKNDT
+855 KISINDT

-891 SSAVTEEGNIVMKL
+891 SSSITEEDSVVMKL
-905 LGDEI
+905 IGDEI
-910 VNIKKSEIYKEPNP
+910 VNIKKGEIYKEPNP

-951 KSVTNSTEI
+951 KSVANSTEV

-977 VKYEG
+977 VKYDG
-982 KTYTKTRTVNITE
+982 KTYTKTRTINITE

>member
-12 LIKTKDYLITKIKA
+12 FIKTKDYLIAKIKA

-33 IIGTY
+33 IISAY

-45 FILLKKFRLITI
+45 FILLKNFRLII
-57 LLFTIIILA
+57 LFTIIILA

-95 IICLFIA
+95 IICLFLA
-102 IFIII
+102 IFAII

-128 TSRESSIIYDKDG
+128 TSRESSIIYDKEG

-196 SVLQILGRD
+196 SILQVLGRD

-220 FTNTTSSGI
+220 FTNTTSTGI

-314 TKRRKTVLNLMV
+314 TKRRKTVLKLMV
-326 RHGYITEEEAAIAN
+326 RHGYITKEEAAIAN

-346 LVVKD
+346 LVVRD

-418 IAIVDVNS
+418 IAIVDVNT

-480 EPWTYSNGVEVG
+480 EPWTYSNGVSVG

-526 DILNFVTS
+526 DILNFVTN
-534 LGIKPEIENGAIHEA
+534 LGIKPEIENGSIHEA

-575 YIQSHSITKIEYT
+575 HIQSHSIKKIEYI
-588 ETKEVKEFKYKKT
+588 ETKEAKEFKYKKT

-621 NGFNGGAKV
+621 YQFNGGAKV
-630 SGVAV
+630 SGMAV
-635 AAKTGTTNYSEADIK
+635 AAKTGTTNYSDADIK
-650 KLGLS
+650 RLGLS

-681 ADSENHLKTSNN
+681 ADSENHLKNSNN
-693 TPKDTIMKTVMTAI
+693 TPKDKIMKTVMTAI
-707 PKTGSKFNV
+707 PKTGSKFNI

-742 LITEEWFVK
+742 FITEEWFVK

-766 DVKSLEAKYNK
+766 DVKSLEAKYSK
-777 TNSTVKLTWTHTT
+777 TNNTVKLTWTHTT

-819 LDYNNGTLGTLKY
+819 LDYNAGTLGPLKY
-832 HIYLKDGNS
+832 HIYLKDGNN

-855 KISKNDT
+855 KISINDT

-891 SSAVTEEGNIVMKL
+891 SSSITEEDSVVMKL
-905 LGDEI
+905 IGDEI
-910 VNIKKSEIYKEPNP
+910 VNIKKGEIYKEPNP

-951 KSVTNSTEI
+951 KSVANSTEV

-977 VKYEG
+977 VKYDG
-982 KTYTKTRTVNITE
+982 KTYTKTRTINITE

>member
-12 LIKTKDYLITKIKA
+12 FIKTKDYLIAKIKA

-33 IIGTY
+33 IISAY

-45 FILLKKFRLITI
+45 FILLKNFRLII
-57 LLFTIIILA
+57 LFTIIILA

-95 IICLFIA
+95 IICLFLA
-102 IFIII
+102 IFAII

-128 TSRESSIIYDKDG
+128 TSRESSIIYDKEG

-196 SVLQILGRD
+196 SILQVLGRD

-220 FTNTTSSGI
+220 FTNTTSTGI

-314 TKRRKTVLNLMV
+314 TKRRKTVLKLMV

-346 LVVKD
+346 LVVRD

-418 IAIVDVNS
+418 IAIVDVNT

-480 EPWTYSNGVEVG
+480 EPWTYSNGVSVG

-526 DILNFVTS
+526 DILNFVTN
-534 LGIKPEIENGAIHEA
+534 LGIKPEIENGSIHEA

-575 YIQSHSITKIEYT
+575 HIQSHSIKKIEYI
-588 ETKEVKEFKYKKT
+588 ETKEAKEFKYKKT

-621 NGFNGGAKV
+621 YQFNGGAKV
-630 SGVAV
+630 SGMAV
-635 AAKTGTTNYSEADIK
+635 AAKTGTTNYSDADIK
-650 KLGLS
+650 RLGLS

-681 ADSENHLKTSNN
+681 ADSENHLKNSNN
-693 TPKDTIMKTVMTAI
+693 TPKDKIMKTVMTAI
-707 PKTGSKFNV
+707 PKTGSKFNI

-742 LITEEWFVK
+742 FITEEWFVK

-766 DVKSLEAKYNK
+766 DVKSLEAKYSK
-777 TNSTVKLTWTHTT
+777 TNNTVKLTWTHTT
-790 PNVLSTSYLTS
+790 PNILSSSYLTS
-801 YFNQNVFGN
+801 YFNQNIFGN

-819 LDYNNGTLGTLKY
+819 LDYNTGTLGPLKY
-832 HIYLKDGNS
+832 HIYLKDGNN

-855 KISKNDT
+855 KISINDA

-875 FKSNA
+875 FKSNT

-891 SSAVTEEGNIVMKL
+891 SSSITEEDSVVMKL
-905 LGDEI
+905 IGDEI
-910 VNIKKSEIYKEPNP
+910 VNIKKGEIYKEPNP

-951 KSVTNSTEI
+951 KSVANSTEV

-977 VKYEG
+977 VKYDG
-982 KTYTKTRTVNITE
+982 KTYTKTRTINITE

>member
-12 LIKTKDYLITKIKA
+12 FIKTKDYLIAKIKA

-33 IIGTY
+33 IISAY

-45 FILLKKFRLITI
+45 FILLKNFRLII
-57 LLFTIIILA
+57 LFTIIILA

-95 IICLFIA
+95 IICLFLA
-102 IFIII
+102 IFAII

-128 TSRESSIIYDKDG
+128 TSRESSIIYDKEG

-168 VLVDALIAT
+168 VLIDALIAT

-196 SVLQILGRD
+196 SILQVLGRD

-220 FTNTTSSGI
+220 FTNTTSTGI

-314 TKRRKTVLNLMV
+314 TKRRKTVLKLMV

-346 LVVKD
+346 LVVRD

-418 IAIVDVNS
+418 IAIVDVNT

-480 EPWTYSNGVEVG
+480 EPWTYSNGVSVG

-526 DILNFVTS
+526 DILNFVTN
-534 LGIKPEIENGAIHEA
+534 LGIKPEIENGSIHEA

-564 TAYASFANGGY
+564 TAYASFSNGGY
-575 YIQSHSITKIEYT
+575 HIQSHSIKKIEYI
-588 ETKEVKEFKYKKT
+588 ETKEIKEFKYKKT

-621 NGFNGGAKV
+621 YQFNGGAKV
-630 SGVAV
+630 SGMAV
-635 AAKTGTTNYSEADIK
+635 AAKTGTTNYSDADIK
-650 KLGLS
+650 RLGLS

-681 ADSENHLKTSNN
+681 ADSENHLKNSNN
-693 TPKDTIMKTVMTAI
+693 TPKDKIMKTVMTAI
-707 PKTGSKFNV
+707 PKTGSKFNI

-742 LITEEWFVK
+742 FITEEWFVK

-766 DVKSLEAKYNK
+766 DVKSLEAKYSK
-777 TNSTVKLTWTHTT
+777 TNNTIKLTWNHTT
-790 PNVLSTSYLTS
+790 PNILSSSYLTS

-819 LDYNNGTLGTLKY
+819 LDYNAGTLGPLKY
-832 HIYLKDGNS
+832 HIYLKDGNN

-855 KISKNDT
+855 KISINDT

-875 FKSNA
+875 FKSNT

-891 SSAVTEEGNIVMKL
+891 SSSITEEDSVVMKL
-905 LGDEI
+905 IGDEI
-910 VNIKKSEIYKEPNP
+910 VNIKKGEIYKEPNP
-924 GISITEDNISIYN
+924 GINITEDNISIYN

-951 KSVTNSTEI
+951 KSVANSTEV

-977 VKYEG
+977 VKYDG
-982 KTYTKTRTVNITE
+982 KTYTKTRTVNIAE

>member
-12 LIKTKDYLITKIKA
+12 FIKTKDYLIAKIKA

-33 IIGTY
+33 IISAY

-45 FILLKKFRLITI
+45 FILLKNFRLII
-57 LLFTIIILA
+57 LFTIIILA
-66 YYIGGYFMKKKNK
+66 YYIGGYFMRKKNK

-95 IICLFIA
+95 IICLFLA
-102 IFIII
+102 IFAII

-128 TSRESSIIYDKDG
+128 TSRESSIIYDKEG

-168 VLVDALIAT
+168 VLIDALIAT

-196 SVLQILGRD
+196 SILQVLGRD

-220 FTNTTSSGI
+220 FTNTTSTGI

-314 TKRRKTVLNLMV
+314 TKRRKTVLKLMV

-346 LVVKD
+346 LVVRD

-418 IAIVDVNS
+418 IAIVDVNT

-480 EPWTYSNGVEVG
+480 EPWTYSNGVSVG

-526 DILNFVTS
+526 DILNFVTN
-534 LGIKPEIENGAIHEA
+534 LGIKPEIENGSIHEA

-564 TAYASFANGGY
+564 TAYASFSNGGY
-575 YIQSHSITKIEYT
+575 HIQSHSIKKIEYI
-588 ETKEVKEFKYKKT
+588 ETKEIKEFKYKKT

-621 NGFNGGAKV
+621 YQFNGGAKV
-630 SGVAV
+630 SGMAV
-635 AAKTGTTNYSEADIK
+635 AAKTGTTNYSDADIK
-650 KLGLS
+650 RLGLS

-681 ADSENHLKTSNN
+681 ADSENHLKNSNN
-693 TPKDTIMKTVMTAI
+693 TPKDKIMKTVMTAI
-707 PKTGSKFNV
+707 PKTGSKFNI

-742 LITEEWFVK
+742 FITEEWFVK

-766 DVKSLEAKYNK
+766 DVKSLEAKYSK
-777 TNSTVKLTWTHTT
+777 TNNTIKLTWNHTT
-790 PNVLSTSYLTS
+790 PNILSSSYLTS

-819 LDYNNGTLGTLKY
+819 LDYNAGTLGPLKY
-832 HIYLKDGNS
+832 HIYLKDDNN

-855 KISKNDT
+855 KISINDT

-891 SSAVTEEGNIVMKL
+891 SSSITEEDSVVMKL
-905 LGDEI
+905 IGDEI
-910 VNIKKSEIYKEPNP
+910 VNIKKGEIYKEPNP

-951 KSVTNSTEI
+951 KSVANSTEV

-977 VKYEG
+977 VKYDG
-982 KTYTKTRTVNITE
+982 KTYTKTRTINITE

>member
-12 LIKTKDYLITKIKA
+12 FIKTKDYLIAKIKA

-33 IIGTY
+33 IISAY

-45 FILLKKFRLITI
+45 FILLKNFRLII
-57 LLFTIIILA
+57 LFTIIILA

-95 IICLFIA
+95 IICLFLA
-102 IFIII
+102 IFAII

-128 TSRESSIIYDKDG
+128 TSRESSIIYDKEG

-196 SVLQILGRD
+196 SILQVLGRD

-220 FTNTTSSGI
+220 FTNTTSTGI

-314 TKRRKTVLNLMV
+314 TKRRKTVLKLMV

-346 LVVKD
+346 LVVRD

-418 IAIVDVNS
+418 IAIVDVNT

-480 EPWTYSNGVEVG
+480 EPWTYSNGVSVG

-526 DILNFVTS
+526 DILNFVTN
-534 LGIKPEIENGAIHEA
+534 LGIKPEIENGSIHEA

-575 YIQSHSITKIEYT
+575 HIQSHSIKKIEYI

-621 NGFNGGAKV
+621 YQFNGGAKV
-630 SGVAV
+630 SGMAV
-635 AAKTGTTNYSEADIK
+635 AAKTGTTNYSDADIK
-650 KLGLS
+650 RLGLS

-681 ADSENHLKTSNN
+681 ADSENHLKNSNN
-693 TPKDTIMKTVMTAI
+693 TPKDKIMKTVMTAI
-707 PKTGSKFNV
+707 PKTGSKFNI

-742 LITEEWFVK
+742 FITEEWFVK

-766 DVKSLEAKYNK
+766 DVKSLEAKYSK
-777 TNSTVKLTWTHTT
+777 TNNTVKLTWTHTT
-790 PNVLSTSYLTS
+790 PNVLSPSYLTS

-819 LDYNNGTLGTLKY
+819 LDYNAGTLGPLKY
-832 HIYLKDGNS
+832 HIYLKDGNN

-855 KISKNDT
+855 KISINDT

-891 SSAVTEEGNIVMKL
+891 SSSITEEDSVVMKL
-905 LGDEI
+905 IGDEI
-910 VNIKKSEIYKEPNP
+910 VNIKKGEIYKEPNP

-951 KSVTNSTEI
+951 KSVANSTEV

-977 VKYEG
+977 VKYDG

>member
-12 LIKTKDYLITKIKA
+12 FIKTKDYLIAKIKA

-33 IIGTY
+33 IISAY

-45 FILLKKFRLITI
+45 FILLKNFRLII
-57 LLFTIIILA
+57 LFTIIILV

-95 IICLFIA
+95 IICLFLA
-102 IFIII
+102 IFAII

-128 TSRESSIIYDKDG
+128 TSRESSIIYDKEG

-168 VLVDALIAT
+168 VLIDALIAT

-196 SVLQILGRD
+196 SILQVLGRD

-220 FTNTTSSGI
+220 FTNTTSTGI

-314 TKRRKTVLNLMV
+314 TKRRKTVLKLMV

-346 LVVKD
+346 LVVRD

-418 IAIVDVNS
+418 IAIVDVNT

-480 EPWTYSNGVEVG
+480 EPWTYSNGVSVG

-526 DILNFVTS
+526 DILNFVTN
-534 LGIKPEIENGAIHEA
+534 LGIKPEIENGSIHEA

-564 TAYASFANGGY
+564 TAYASFSNGGY
-575 YIQSHSITKIEYT
+575 HIQSHSIKKIEYI
-588 ETKEVKEFKYKKT
+588 ETKEIKEFKYKKT

-621 NGFNGGAKV
+621 YQFNGGAKV
-630 SGVAV
+630 SGMAV
-635 AAKTGTTNYSEADIK
+635 AAKTGTTNYSDADIK
-650 KLGLS
+650 RLGLS

-681 ADSENHLKTSNN
+681 ADSENHLKNSNN
-693 TPKDTIMKTVMTAI
+693 TPKDKIMKTVMTAI
-707 PKTGSKFNV
+707 PKTGSKFNI

-742 LITEEWFVK
+742 FITEEWFVK

-766 DVKSLEAKYNK
+766 DVKSLEAKYSK
-777 TNSTVKLTWTHTT
+777 TNNTIKLTWNHTT
-790 PNVLSTSYLTS
+790 PNILSSSYLTS

-819 LDYNNGTLGTLKY
+819 LDYNAGTLGPLKY
-832 HIYLKDGNS
+832 HIYLKDDNN

-855 KISKNDT
+855 KISINDT

-891 SSAVTEEGNIVMKL
+891 SSSITEEDSVVMKL
-905 LGDEI
+905 IGDEI
-910 VNIKKSEIYKEPNP
+910 VNIKKGELYKEPNP

-951 KSVTNSTEI
+951 KSVANSTEV

-977 VKYEG
+977 VKYDG
-982 KTYTKTRTVNITE
+982 KTYTKTRTINITE

>member
-12 LIKTKDYLITKIKA
+12 FIKTKDYLIAKIKA

-33 IIGTY
+33 IISAY

-45 FILLKKFRLITI
+45 LILLKNFRLII
-57 LLFTIIILA
+57 LFTIIILV

-95 IICLFIA
+95 IICLFLA
-102 IFIII
+102 IFAII

-128 TSRESSIIYDKDG
+128 TSRESSIIYDKEG

-196 SVLQILGRD
+196 SILQVLGRD

-220 FTNTTSSGI
+220 FTNTTSTGI

-314 TKRRKTVLNLMV
+314 TKRRKTVLKLMV

-346 LVVKD
+346 LVVRD

-418 IAIVDVNS
+418 IAIVDVNT

-480 EPWTYSNGVEVG
+480 EPWTYSNGVSVG

-526 DILNFVTS
+526 DILNFVTN
-534 LGIKPEIENGAIHEA
+534 LGIKPEIENGSIHEA

-564 TAYASFANGGY
+564 TAYASFSNGGY
-575 YIQSHSITKIEYT
+575 HIQSHSIKKIEYI
-588 ETKEVKEFKYKKT
+588 ETKEIKEFKYKKT

-621 NGFNGGAKV
+621 YQFNGGAKV
-630 SGVAV
+630 SGMAV
-635 AAKTGTTNYSEADIK
+635 AAKTGTTNYSDADIK
-650 KLGLS
+650 RLGLS

-681 ADSENHLKTSNN
+681 ADSENHLKNSNN
-693 TPKDTIMKTVMTAI
+693 TPKDKIMKTVMTAI
-707 PKTGSKFNV
+707 PKTGSKFNI

-742 LITEEWFVK
+742 FITEEWFVK

-766 DVKSLEAKYNK
+766 DVKSLEAKYSK
-777 TNSTVKLTWTHTT
+777 TNNTIKLTWNHTT
-790 PNVLSTSYLTS
+790 PNILSSSYLTS

-819 LDYNNGTLGTLKY
+819 LDYNAGTLGPLKY
-832 HIYLKDGNS
+832 HIYLKDGNN

-855 KISKNDT
+855 KISINDT

-891 SSAVTEEGNIVMKL
+891 SSSITEEDSVVMKL
-905 LGDEI
+905 IGDEI
-910 VNIKKSEIYKEPNP
+910 VNIKKGEIYKEPNP

-951 KSVTNSTEI
+951 KSVANSTEV

-977 VKYEG
+977 VKYDG
-982 KTYTKTRTVNITE
+982 KTYTKTRTINITE

>member
-12 LIKTKDYLITKIKA
+12 FIKTKDYLIAKIKA

-33 IIGTY
+33 IISAY

-45 FILLKKFRLITI
+45 FILLKNFRLII
-57 LLFTIIILA
+57 LFTIIILA

-95 IICLFIA
+95 IICLFLA
-102 IFIII
+102 IFAII

-128 TSRESSIIYDKDG
+128 TSRESSIIYDKEG

-196 SVLQILGRD
+196 SILQVLGRD

-220 FTNTTSSGI
+220 FTNTTSTGI

-314 TKRRKTVLNLMV
+314 TKRRKTVLKLMV

-346 LVVKD
+346 LVVRD

-418 IAIVDVNS
+418 IAIVDVNT

-480 EPWTYSNGVEVG
+480 EPWTYSNGVSVG

-526 DILNFVTS
+526 DILNFVTN
-534 LGIKPEIENGAIHEA
+534 LGIKPEIENGSIHEA

-575 YIQSHSITKIEYT
+575 HIQSHSIKKIEYI
-588 ETKEVKEFKYKKT
+588 ETKEAKEFKYKKT

-621 NGFNGGAKV
+621 YQFNGGAKV
-630 SGVAV
+630 SGMAV
-635 AAKTGTTNYSEADIK
+635 AAKTGTTNYSDADIK
-650 KLGLS
+650 RLGLS

-681 ADSENHLKTSNN
+681 ADSENHLKNSNN
-693 TPKDTIMKTVMTAI
+693 TPKDKIMKTVMTAI
-707 PKTGSKFNV
+707 PKTGSKFNI

-742 LITEEWFVK
+742 FITEEWFVK

-766 DVKSLEAKYNK
+766 DVKSLEAKYSK
-777 TNSTVKLTWTHTT
+777 TNNTVKLTWTHTT
-790 PNVLSTSYLTS
+790 PNILSSSYLTS

-819 LDYNNGTLGTLKY
+819 LDYNAGTLGPLKY
-832 HIYLKDGNS
+832 HIYLKDGNN

-855 KISKNDT
+855 KISINDT

-875 FKSNA
+875 FKSNT

-891 SSAVTEEGNIVMKL
+891 SSSITEEDSVIMKL
-905 LGDEI
+905 IGDEI
-910 VNIKKSEIYKEPNP
+910 VNIKKGEVYKEPNP

-951 KSVTNSTEI
+951 KSVANSTEV

-977 VKYEG
+977 VKYDG

>member
-12 LIKTKDYLITKIKA
+12 FIKTKDYLIAKIKA

-33 IIGTY
+33 IISAY

-45 FILLKKFRLITI
+45 FILLKNFRLII
-57 LLFTIIILA
+57 LFTIIILA

-95 IICLFIA
+95 IICLFLA
-102 IFIII
+102 IFAII

-128 TSRESSIIYDKDG
+128 TSRESSIIYDKEG

-196 SVLQILGRD
+196 SILQVLGRD

-220 FTNTTSSGI
+220 FTNTTSTGI

-314 TKRRKTVLNLMV
+314 TKRRKTVLKLMV

-346 LVVKD
+346 LVVRD

-418 IAIVDVNS
+418 IAIVDVNT

-480 EPWTYSNGVEVG
+480 EPWTYSNGVSVG

-526 DILNFVTS
+526 DILNFVTN
-534 LGIKPEIENGAIHEA
+534 LGIKPEIENGSIHEA

-564 TAYASFANGGY
+564 TAYASFSNGGY
-575 YIQSHSITKIEYT
+575 HIQSHSIKKIEYI
-588 ETKEVKEFKYKKT
+588 ETKEIKEFKYKKT

-621 NGFNGGAKV
+621 YQFNGGAKV
-630 SGVAV
+630 SGMAV
-635 AAKTGTTNYSEADIK
+635 AAKTGTTNYSDADIK
-650 KLGLS
+650 RLGLS

-681 ADSENHLKTSNN
+681 ADSENHLKNSNN
-693 TPKDTIMKTVMTAI
+693 TPKDKIMKTVMTAI
-707 PKTGSKFNV
+707 PKTGSKFNI

-742 LITEEWFVK
+742 FITEEWFVK

-766 DVKSLEAKYNK
+766 DVKSLEAKYSK
-777 TNSTVKLTWTHTT
+777 TNNTVKLTWTHTT

-819 LDYNNGTLGTLKY
+819 LDYNAGTLGPLKY
-832 HIYLKDGNS
+832 HIYLKDGNN

-855 KISKNDT
+855 KISINDT

-875 FKSNA
+875 FKSNT

-891 SSAVTEEGNIVMKL
+891 SSSITEEDSVVMKL
-905 LGDEI
+905 IGDEI
-910 VNIKKSEIYKEPNP
+910 VNIKKGEIYKEPNP

-951 KSVTNSTEI
+951 KSVANSTEV

-977 VKYEG
+977 VKYDG

>member
-12 LIKTKDYLITKIKA
+12 FIKTKDYLIAKIKA

-33 IIGTY
+33 IISAY

-45 FILLKKFRLITI
+45 FILLKNFRLII
-57 LLFTIIILA
+57 LFTIIILA

-95 IICLFIA
+95 IICLFLA
-102 IFIII
+102 IFAII

-128 TSRESSIIYDKDG
+128 TSRESSIIYDKEG

-168 VLVDALIAT
+168 VLIDALIAT

-196 SVLQILGRD
+196 SILQVLGRD

-220 FTNTTSSGI
+220 FTNTTSTGI

-314 TKRRKTVLNLMV
+314 TKRRKTVLKLMV

-346 LVVKD
+346 LVVRD

-418 IAIVDVNS
+418 IAIVDVNT

-480 EPWTYSNGVEVG
+480 EPWTYSNGVSVG

-526 DILNFVTS
+526 DILNFVTN
-534 LGIKPEIENGAIHEA
+534 LGIKPEIENGSIHEA

-564 TAYASFANGGY
+564 TAYASFSNGGY
-575 YIQSHSITKIEYT
+575 HIQSHSIKKIEYI
-588 ETKEVKEFKYKKT
+588 ETKEIKEFKYKKT

-621 NGFNGGAKV
+621 YQFNGGAKV
-630 SGVAV
+630 SGMAV
-635 AAKTGTTNYSEADIK
+635 AAKTGTTNYSDADIK
-650 KLGLS
+650 RLGLS

-681 ADSENHLKTSNN
+681 ADSENHLKNSNN
-693 TPKDTIMKTVMTAI
+693 TPKDKIMKTVMTAI
-707 PKTGSKFNV
+707 PKTGSKFNI

-742 LITEEWFVK
+742 FITEEWFVK

-766 DVKSLEAKYNK
+766 DVKSLEAKYSK
-777 TNSTVKLTWTHTT
+777 TNNTIKLTWNHTT
-790 PNVLSTSYLTS
+790 PNILSSSYLTS

-819 LDYNNGTLGTLKY
+819 LDYNAGTLGPLKY
-832 HIYLKDGNS
+832 HIYLKDGNN

-855 KISKNDT
+855 KISINDT

-891 SSAVTEEGNIVMKL
+891 SSSITEEDSVVMKL
-905 LGDEI
+905 IGDEI
-910 VNIKKSEIYKEPNP
+910 VNIKKGEIYKEPNP
-924 GISITEDNISIYN
+924 GINITEDNISIYN

-951 KSVTNSTEI
+951 KSVANSTEV

-977 VKYEG
+977 VKYDG
-982 KTYTKTRTVNITE
+982 KTYTKTRTVNIAE

>member
-12 LIKTKDYLITKIKA
+12 FIKTKDYLIAKIKA

-33 IIGTY
+33 IISAY

-45 FILLKKFRLITI
+45 FILLKNFRLII
-57 LLFTIIILA
+57 LFTIIILA

-95 IICLFIA
+95 IICLFLA
-102 IFIII
+102 IFAII

-128 TSRESSIIYDKDG
+128 TSRESSIIYDKEG

-196 SVLQILGRD
+196 SILQVLGRD

-220 FTNTTSSGI
+220 FTNTTSTGI

-314 TKRRKTVLNLMV
+314 TKRRKTVLKLMV

-346 LVVKD
+346 LVVRD

-418 IAIVDVNS
+418 IAIVDVNT

-480 EPWTYSNGVEVG
+480 EPWTYSNGVSVG

-526 DILNFVTS
+526 DILNFVTN
-534 LGIKPEIENGAIHEA
+534 LGIKPEIENGSIHEA

-575 YIQSHSITKIEYT
+575 HIQSHSIKKIEYI

-621 NGFNGGAKV
+621 YQFNGGAKV
-630 SGVAV
+630 SGMAV
-635 AAKTGTTNYSEADIK
+635 AAKTGTTNYSDADIK
-650 KLGLS
+650 RLGLS

-681 ADSENHLKTSNN
+681 ADSENHLKNSNN
-693 TPKDTIMKTVMTAI
+693 TPKDKIMKTVMTAI
-707 PKTGSKFNV
+707 PKTGSKFNI

-742 LITEEWFVK
+742 FITEEWFVK

-766 DVKSLEAKYNK
+766 DVKSLEAKYSK
-777 TNSTVKLTWTHTT
+777 TNNTVKLTWTHTT

-819 LDYNNGTLGTLKY
+819 LDYNAGTLGPLKY
-832 HIYLKDGNS
+832 HIYLKDGNN

-855 KISKNDT
+855 KISINDT

-875 FKSNA
+875 FKSNT

-891 SSAVTEEGNIVMKL
+891 SSSITEEDSVVMKL
-905 LGDEI
+905 IGDEI
-910 VNIKKSEIYKEPNP
+910 VNIKKGEIYKEPNP

-951 KSVTNSTEI
+951 KSVANSTEV

-977 VKYEG
+977 VKYDG